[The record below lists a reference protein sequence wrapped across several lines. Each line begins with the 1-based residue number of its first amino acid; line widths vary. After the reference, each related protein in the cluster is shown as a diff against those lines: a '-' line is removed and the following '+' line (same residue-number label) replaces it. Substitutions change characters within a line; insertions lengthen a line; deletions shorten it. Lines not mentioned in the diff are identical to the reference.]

1 MKLIDYLN
9 EGKNNTTLPVDSIR
23 YYYDTDSDGY
33 ESEDVGITDTHLIFE
48 DIMFDLNTDGESIV
62 LAQQLAAHRHYKQLR
77 MHQSGIPTTN

>member
-33 ESEDVGITDTHLIFE
+33 ESEDIGITDTHLIFE
-48 DIMFDLNTDGESIV
+48 DIMLDLNTDGESIDGV
-62 LAQQLAAHRHYKQLR
+62 FRFVDSNGVAV
-77 MHQSGIPTTN
+77 GIETWF

>member
-33 ESEDVGITDTHLIFE
+33 ESEDIGITDTHLIFE
-48 DIMFDLNTDGESIV
+48 DIMFDLNTDGESIDGV
-62 LAQQLAAHRHYKQLR
+62 FRFVDSNGVAV
-77 MHQSGIPTTN
+77 GIETWF

>member
-48 DIMFDLNTDGESIV
+48 DIMFDLNTDGESIDGV
-62 LAQQLAAHRHYKQLR
+62 FRFVDSNGVAV
-77 MHQSGIPTTN
+77 GVETWF

>member
-48 DIMFDLNTDGESIV
+48 DIMFDLNTDGESIDGV
-62 LAQQLAAHRHYKQLR
+62 FRFVDSNGVAV
-77 MHQSGIPTTN
+77 GIETWF